1 MINAVKEKKVIND
14 LGTSPRGI
22 IGNNILI
29 SRQAS
34 EHLNLDYRVKAPL
47 TVIRPGKPVPLVSK
61 KLFWHLFLKQVA
73 LQKIAFNIEKHNEK
87 IIYCV
92 FRYFLQMENFNE
104 DGIIKNKASLNKG
117 LLVYGDYGVG
127 KSTLFD
133 LIHEVGKVIIKRFH
147 IAQLWFPRI
156 SAISMVTQY
165 HWAHKDPSNSFVL
178 QDNFRGK
185 LYIDDLGKEEKAFNR
200 EELIEKVL
208 FERHRRKLK
217 TFVTTNDPPSAIAK
231 RYGAHIGDR
240 LPEMFNI
247 IKWEGESWRE

>member
-1 MINAVKEKKVIND
+1 MISAVK
-14 LGTSPRGI
+14 GI
-22 IGNNILI
+22 
-29 SRQAS
+29 
-34 EHLNLDYRVKAPL
+34 KAIHAPPP
-47 TVIRPGKPVPLVSK
+47 VVGPDKPVPLVSK
-61 KLFWHLFLKQVA
+61 KLFWHLFQKQVA
-73 LQKIAFNIEKHNEK
+73 RQKITFNIEKHNEK
-87 IIYCV
+87 IVYCI
-92 FRYFLQMENFNE
+92 FRYFLLMDDFNA
-104 DGIIKNKASLNKG
+104 DGMIKNKASLNKG

-133 LIHEVGKVIIKRFH
+133 LIHEVGKEIIKKFQ

-156 SAISMVTQY
+156 SAISLVSQY
-165 HWAHKDPSNSFVL
+165 HWAQRDPSSSFVL

-185 LYIDDLGKEEKAFNR
+185 LYIDDLGKEQKAFNR

-217 TFVTTNDPPSAIAK
+217 TFVTTNDPPSAIAQ

-247 IKWEGESWRE
+247 IKWEGESWRK